1 MTNTVMKINTLNR
14 VLSVICLAVL
24 LLLTGCW
31 DRREINDVA
40 FVLAGGADKE
50 GDLIRISVLIPLTG
64 NMGNTGGGG
73 GSGGQKSFTIKTETG
88 KTVSEAVSKL
98 QYRLPRHLF
107 FGHRRV
113 IIIGEELARTEGI
126 ETVIDAI
133 TRTPEKRLST
143 FIAVSEGKAID
154 LLNANT
160 RIERFSA
167 ESIREQ
173 LQSETTARINLKEAV
188 CKLITVGEDVFL
200 PYVQKVKTNI
210 KGQGSEDI
218 RSEGFVLF
226 HDGKMTGKLEGASAI
241 GFRLLNQS
249 VRDYDETLHLDG
261 NYLTVTINHAIISI
275 KPIVKNG
282 ELSYRIH
289 SKVKASIS
297 EDKNQERNYDY
308 SEQRKRIEQSIAQN
322 IVHNINLA
330 LKEMQQNNSDAIGF
344 GLKAYLAYP
353 QIWTKTYRK
362 DWDEIFPKI
371 KFEVAAEANLF
382 RLGMSSE
389 NLGRKDH

>member
-1 MTNTVMKINTLNR
+1 MKICTLSL
-14 VLSVICLAVL
+14 VLSVSICLAV
-24 LLLTGCW
+24 LTGCW

-50 GDLIRISVLIPLTG
+50 GDNIRISVLIPLTG
-64 NMGNTGGGG
+64 NMGNSSGGG
-73 GSGGQKSFTIKTETG
+73 GSGGQKPFTVKTEKG

-98 QYRLPRHLF
+98 QFRLPRHLF

-113 IIIGEELARTEGI
+113 IIIGEELARSEGI

-143 FIAVSEGKAID
+143 FIAISEGKALD
-154 LLNANT
+154 LLSADT
-160 RIERFSA
+160 RLERFSA

-173 LQSETTARINLKEAV
+173 LQSEATARINLKEAV

-200 PYVQKVKTNI
+200 PYLQKVKTDI
-210 KGQGSEDI
+210 KGHESEDI

-226 HDGKMTGKLEGASAI
+226 HNGRMTGKLEGNAAI

-249 VRDYDETLHLDG
+249 VRDYDETINLDG
-261 NYLTVTINHAIISI
+261 SYLTVTISHAKISI
-275 KPIVKNG
+275 EPIIIND

-289 SKVKASIS
+289 SKVKVSIS
-297 EDKNQERNYDY
+297 EDDNQERNYDY
-308 SEQRKRIEQSIAQN
+308 SGIRNQIEQSVSQHL
-322 IVHNINLA
+322 VDNINLA
-330 LKEMQQNNSDAIGF
+330 IKEMQQNNSDAIGF
-344 GLKAYLAYP
+344 GLQAYRAYP
-353 QIWTKTYRK
+353 QKWIKKYRK
-362 DWDEIFPKI
+362 DWNETFPKL
-371 KFEVAAEANLF
+371 KFEVSGEANLF